1 MEEPAHTLDADG
13 IKRYREI
20 YKDRRPIEIGNVVR
34 VTMDTALGLMN
45 VRLR

>member
-20 YKDRRPIEIGNVVR
+20 YKDRRPIEVGDVVR
-34 VTMDTALGLMN
+34 VTMETAFGAMMLG
-45 VRLR
+45 